1 MIYLC
6 VIMCLSVF
14 KIKKPLGAELKVK
27 LTSGIVCKSVD
38 FGVVAKPRSERAEAL
53 IRLSEI
59 KYYHEGSSVGLVKQ

>member
-6 VIMCLSVF
+6 VIMWSSVF
-14 KIKKPLGAELKVK
+14 KIKKPPGGELKVK
-27 LTSGIVCKSVD
+27 LTSSIVCKPVD
-38 FGVVAKPRSERAEAL
+38 FEVVAKPRSERAEAL